1 MRSRPLV
8 RNVLFNFIGQTAPL
22 LAAAVTLPTLAHTFG
37 IDRLGVLTLAWVLLG
52 SFGLLDFGLGRSL
65 TQSVA
70 ARLATD
76 RAHELPVEIVT
87 SWFVLAVLG
96 AGAGLALALATP
108 RIVADVLTVPAGLEE
123 ETRHSLYALAAGLPF
138 LTLSSGMRGL
148 LEAQQR
154 FDLVNFVR
162 MPLGLLT
169 YLGPLLVLPF
179 TRSVAAAVTV
189 IAASR
194 VLACVAYLVFCLR
207 GWPHLRVSHLRTS
220 ALKRL
225 AGTGMWMTI
234 ANIAGTLIAYLDRFV
249 LGALATLATV
259 AYYATP
265 QELITKLTVVPMS
278 VSGVLFPVFSAAAA
292 SGNPGLRGL
301 FGKMSTYIFV
311 LLAPV
316 TLTGAAF
323 APELLRIWLGG
334 DFSAASAQAVR
345 WFCFGVLLN
354 SLAVAPMSLLQAVGR
369 ADLTAK
375 LQLLQMPLYFG
386 ALWWVTQQFGSIG
399 TAVIWG
405 TRMLLDATIL
415 FAASRQLLPDPGPLY
430 RRFAMMLVATVAV
443 FGVLL
448 VAPGLASRIFVFV
461 TALVLLA
468 GWLPQLLTK
477 DDRDYA
483 VLALRRLR
491 SRPV

>member
-1 MRSRPLV
+1 M
-8 RNVLFNFIGQTAPL
+8 
-22 LAAAVTLPTLAHTFG
+22 LANTLG

-70 ARLATD
+70 AGLATD

-96 AGAGLALALATP
+96 AGAGLALALAAP
-108 RIVADVLTVPAGLEE
+108 RVVADVLTVPAGLHD
-123 ETRHSLYALAAGLPF
+123 ETRNALYALAAGLPF
-138 LTLSSGMRGL
+138 MTLSSGLRGL
-148 LEAQQR
+148 LEAEQR
-154 FDLVNFVR
+154 FDLVNIVR
-162 MPLGLLT
+162 MPLGVLT

-179 TRSVAAAVTV
+179 TRSVAAAVAV

-194 VLACVAYLVFCLR
+194 VLSCVAYLLFCLR
-207 GWPHLRVSHLRTS
+207 GWPHLRVSHLRMS
-220 ALKRL
+220 ALRQL

-234 ANIAGTLIAYLDRFV
+234 ANVAGTLIAFLDRFV
-249 LGALATLATV
+249 LGALATLAAV

-265 QELITKLTVVPMS
+265 QEFITKLTVVPMA
-278 VSGVLFPVFSAAAA
+278 VSGVLFPAFSAAAA

-301 FGKMSTYIFV
+301 FSKMSTYIFV

-334 DFSAASAQAVR
+334 DFSAESSQAIP

-354 SLAVAPMSLLQAVGR
+354 SLAVAPISLLQAVGR

-375 LQLLQMPLYFG
+375 LQLLQVPFYLG
-386 ALWWVTQQFGSIG
+386 ALWWATQQFGPIG
-399 TAVIWG
+399 TAVVWG
-405 TRMLLDATIL
+405 IRMLLDATVL
-415 FAASRQLLPDPGPLY
+415 FAASRRLLPDPGRLY
-430 RRFAMMLVATVAV
+430 RRFAMML
-443 FGVLL
+443 
-448 VAPGLASRIFVFV
+448 LASVGVFC
-461 TALVLLA
+461 VLLA
-468 GWLPQLLTK
+468 APGAGEPKRRVHRGDGAPSWLAAAAGHQG
-477 DDRDYA
+477 
-483 VLALRRLR
+483 
-491 SRPV
+491 